1 MVTYFKDGC
10 VVITGAA
17 SGIGRETARV
27 FARDGCIRLFL
38 GDLSI
43 DGLSETKNWILSEHP
58 TANIEVAV
66 VNIADEEAVEKF
78 VQGAVT
84 AFGHIDFAVNAAGF
98 AHKAA
103 SVVDLSDGDWE
114 KSYKVNLRGTFLCER
129 ALLRQMIRQKP
140 LPGYE
145 CRASIVNITSL
156 CATISIPGL
165 TAYSASKGGVLG
177 MSKTDALDYGPDK
190 IRINCIA
197 PGTIETPMSLNSLGA
212 DYLKANAKLTPLNRN
227 GQPEDVANAVA
238 WLSSPH
244 AGFITGITLPV
255 DGGLNLYTGPPV

>member
-1 MVTYFKDGC
+1 
-10 VVITGAA
+10 
-17 SGIGRETARV
+17 
-27 FARDGCIRLFL
+27 
-38 GDLSI
+38 
-43 DGLSETKNWILSEHP
+43 
-58 TANIEVAV
+58 
-66 VNIADEEAVEKF
+66 
-78 VQGAVT
+78 
-84 AFGHIDFAVNAAGF
+84 
-98 AHKAA
+98 
-103 SVVDLSDGDWE
+103 
-114 KSYKVNLRGTFLCER
+114 
-129 ALLRQMIRQKP
+129 MIRQKP